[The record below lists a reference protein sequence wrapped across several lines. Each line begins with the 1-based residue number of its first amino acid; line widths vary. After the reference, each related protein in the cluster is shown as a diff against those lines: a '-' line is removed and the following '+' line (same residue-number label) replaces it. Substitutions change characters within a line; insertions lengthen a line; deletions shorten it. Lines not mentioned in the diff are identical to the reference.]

1 MEKVPS
7 PFIYGTYPASDK
19 FMPIFFEEYQNKLNY
34 SSTIGSIYKEYIQN
48 ILPSI
53 ENLYELNR
61 MGTNITSKKTEII
74 TFLNKIIDK
83 FNNLHSIF
91 SHTSSKLIDNY
102 VKVIDI
108 YNDIIIKMF
117 KIFII
122 LFIVFPSLSLLSL
135 ILFTVLKLTSG
146 QYCHHIFW
154 NINILIIIII
164 FVLGGL
170 IGIIGVIGN
179 NLIPIISYLL
189 SPEYMSLEGN
199 IFGGDEENGNYIN
212 ICLNGNGN
220 LFEGMNINTNEINI
234 INNFL
239 KLSRLTMIY
248 EKELNELT
256 QHSQKIA
263 IAKNAILPYIYNP
276 AITTLGQNMI
286 ENDYQNNLNLLRNCD
301 SNFNYTFSNDCNK
314 ISPYC
319 NIGDLCCK
327 FSPDNNVYPSDF
339 KTECEKYF
347 QILFDSY
354 FDVQDKLGHFN
365 YCLQILE
372 TTYTNLLK
380 NLKKKYSIINREM
393 TEVLIS
399 IFNPIVGED
408 GEIKDM
414 FNCSFMKRDMINFLY
429 TIHNKFSKSAKQ
441 LCINCIISGI
451 FSYVSLLF
459 MIMILYDYIE
469 GEPKTRLKLS
479 YKQFRKKWKK
489 DIEKKEIKNEE
500 KEDNNDN
507 SKNIEILLNKDNK
520 RNFNKKKRE
529 RIEGN
534 DSDLKSSSRDLNS

>member
-1 MEKVPS
+1 
-7 PFIYGTYPASDK
+7 
-19 FMPIFFEEYQNKLNY
+19 MPIYFEEYQNKLNY

-48 ILPSI
+48 IKPSI
-53 ENLYELNR
+53 DNLYELNK
-61 MGTNITSKKTEII
+61 MGTNITSKKNEII
-74 TFLNKIIDK
+74 TFLNIIINY
-83 FNNLHSIF
+83 FNNLHNIF
-91 SHTSSKLIDNY
+91 SKTSTKLIDNY

-108 YNDIIIKMF
+108 YNDIIIKIF
-117 KIFII
+117 NIFII
-122 LFIVFPSLSLLSL
+122 LFIVFSSLSLLTL
-135 ILFTVLKLTSG
+135 ILFTVLKLSSG

-154 NINILIIIII
+154 NLNILIIIII
-164 FVLGGL
+164 FILGGL

-179 NLIPIISYLL
+179 KLIPIISYLL
-189 SPEYMSLEGN
+189 SPNYLTLEGN
-199 IFGGDEENGNYIN
+199 ILGGDEENGNYIN
-212 ICLNGNGN
+212 ICLNEDGN
-220 LFEGMNINTNEINI
+220 LYEGMNINSNEINI

-239 KLSRLTMIY
+239 KLSRLTMNY

-263 IAKNAILPYIYNP
+263 IAKNEILPYINNP
-276 AITTLGQNMI
+276 SITTIGQNLI

-301 SNFNYTFSNDCNK
+301 SNFNFTFSNDCINN
-314 ISPYC
+314 SPNC
-319 NIGDLCCK
+319 NIDESCCK
-327 FSPDNNVYPSDF
+327 FSKDNNVPPEHLDGN
-339 KTECEKYF
+339 CENYF

-399 IFNPIVGED
+399 IFNPIVGDD

-500 KEDNNDN
+500 KEEKEENNDN

>member
-154 NINILIIIII
+154 NINVLIIIII

-199 IFGGDEENGNYIN
+199 IFGGDEENANYIN
-212 ICLNGNGN
+212 ICLNKDGN
-220 LFEGMNINTNEINI
+220 LFEGMNINSNEINI

-239 KLSRLTMIY
+239 KLSRITMNY

-256 QHSQKIA
+256 QHSQQIA

-276 AITTLGQNMI
+276 AITTIGQNLI
-286 ENDYQNNLNLLRNCD
+286 ENDYQNNLNLLRICD
-301 SNFNYTFSNDCNK
+301 SNFNFTFSNDCNYN
-314 ISPYC
+314 SPYC
-319 NIGDLCCK
+319 NIGELCCK
-327 FSPDNNVYPSDF
+327 YSSDNNVPPSDLSNS
-339 KTECEKYF
+339 CENSF

-380 NLKKKYSIINREM
+380 NLKIKYAKINREM
-393 TEVLIS
+393 TEILIS
-399 IFNPIVGED
+399 IFNPIVGEE

-414 FNCSFMKRDMINFLY
+414 FNCTFMKKDIINFLY
-429 TIHNKFSKSAKQ
+429 IVHNKFSKSSKK
-441 LCINCIISGI
+441 LFINSIISGI
-451 FSYVSLLF
+451 FSYISLLF
-459 MIMILYDYIE
+459 MIMVLYDYIE
-469 GEPKTRLKLS
+469 GGPKTRLKLS
-479 YKQFRKKWKK
+479 YKQFKKNRKKE
-489 DIEKKEIKNEE
+489 IEKKEKE
-500 KEDNNDN
+500 KEKERNEQNDD
-507 SKNIEILLNKDNK
+507 KNIEIMLNKDKQYFK
-520 RNFNKKKRE
+520 RKKNE
-529 RIEGN
+529 RFEGSDN
-534 DSDLKSSSRDLNS
+534 DLKSSSRELNS

>member
-1 MEKVPS
+1 M
-7 PFIYGTYPASDK
+7 IDK

-34 SSTIGSIYKEYIQN
+34 STTIGSIYKEHIEN
-48 ILPSI
+48 FLPPI
-53 ENLYELNR
+53 ENLFELNR
-61 MGTNITSKKTEII
+61 LGGNITSKKIEII
-74 TFLNKIIDK
+74 NSLNIIINN
-83 FNNLHSIF
+83 FNNLQNIF
-91 SHTSSKLIDNY
+91 SQTSSKLIDNY
-102 VKVIDI
+102 IKVLDI
-108 YNDIIIKMF
+108 YNNIILKMF

-122 LFIVFPSLSLLSL
+122 LLIVFPSLSLLTL
-135 ILFTVLKLTSG
+135 YLFTVLKLSSG
-146 QYCHHIFW
+146 QYCHHLFW
-154 NINILIIIII
+154 NINIVIIIII
-164 FVLGGL
+164 FILGGL

-372 TTYTNLLK
+372 TTDTNLLK
-380 NLKKKYSIINREM
+380 KLKMKYALINKEM

-399 IFNPIVGED
+399 IYNPIVGDE
-408 GEIKDM
+408 GELKDM
-414 FNCSFMKRDMINFLY
+414 FNCSYIKRDMINFLY
-429 TIHNKFSKSAKQ
+429 TVHNKFSKSSKK
-441 LCINCIISGI
+441 LYIYCIISGI
-451 FSYVSLLF
+451 FSYISLLF
-459 MIMILYDYIE
+459 MIMILYDNIE
-469 GEPKTRLKLS
+469 SGPKTRLKLS
-479 YKQFRKKWKK
+479 YKQFKKNRKKEMQNKK
-489 DIEKKEIKNEE
+489 NENKENGKEENENKENEIIENEE
-500 KEDNNDN
+500 KNDEN
-507 SKNIEILLNKDNK
+507 DIEIILNKEKKYLNK
-520 RNFNKKKRE
+520 RKKEKLE
-529 RIEGN
+529 RNE
-534 DSDLKSSSRDLNS
+534 SDLRSSSRDLNP